1 MTITNT
7 PRVIWETLTDSS
19 LFTGVVAS
27 SDVEGFEPENVYDYK
42 MSTFWEATSPDEN
55 IDFEFS
61 SPVTA
66 DCLFFIGSTIAEEG
80 HDWSFQYWNG
90 AIWVDLIADTTPTN
104 DKGIFQFF
112 NAQAATKF
120 RFNIKQGG
128 GGGAKT
134 FISNILFGE
143 FLLWERGLQPG
154 FAFPEDSDAPDILNS
169 TTQGGNFIGRT
180 LLGPNAVVSCN
191 VQNMTPGFVA
201 SDWNKFTR
209 HMQQKPFGFLP
220 DPANR
225 PTQAAYAWTEGPP
238 GPRPSTQIG
247 FISHSFKLNIRTE

>member
-7 PRVIWETLTDSS
+7 PRVMWETLTDSS
-19 LFTGVVAS
+19 LFTGVVATS
-27 SDVEGFEPENVYDYK
+27 NVAGFLPENVFDFK
-42 MSTFWEATSPDEN
+42 TSSFWEATSPDEN
-55 IDFEFS
+55 IEFQFS
-61 SPVTA
+61 SPVTV
-66 DCLFFIGSTIAEEG
+66 DCLFFIGTTIAEEG
-80 HDWSFQYWNG
+80 HDYSFQYFNG
-90 AIWVDLIADTTPTN
+90 SIFVDLVADTTPTS
-104 DKGIFQFF
+104 DIAVFKTFG
-112 NAQAATKF
+112 AQTTTRI

-128 GGGAKT
+128 GSGAKT

-154 FAFPEDSDAPDILNS
+154 FAFPDDSDAPDILNS

-201 SDWNKFTR
+201 TDWNKFIR
-209 HMQQKPFGFLP
+209 HMQKKPFGFLP

-225 PTQAAYAWTEGPP
+225 PTQAAYAWSEGSP
-238 GPRPSTQIG
+238 GARPSTNIG